1 MNVVDDDDDDDA
13 AAAAAERAFTTIEK
27 ERERERA
34 VNVLEYKRTQIKFT
48 KSFFD
53 STTAIWYR
61 RILTCI

>member
-13 AAAAAERAFTTIEK
+13 AAAAERAFTTIEK
-27 ERERERA
+27 ERERA